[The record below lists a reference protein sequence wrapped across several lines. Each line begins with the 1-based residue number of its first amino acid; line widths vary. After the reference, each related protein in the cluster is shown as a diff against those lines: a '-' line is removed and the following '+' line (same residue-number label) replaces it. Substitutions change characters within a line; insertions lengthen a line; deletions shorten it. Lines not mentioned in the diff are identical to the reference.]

1 MRSGSLFKS
10 QFTSLQMSLFMIFH
24 EREKVMKSFFEFRT
38 P

>member
-24 EREKVMKSFFEFRT
+24 EREKSHEKFL
-38 P
+38 